1 MNNLV
6 LAGLP
11 IFGLLACL
19 FIGFHF
25 VAVSESRSAEQ
36 IGYLFFA
43 IGVAWVITTGVIL
56 WPQLDYPEHTSLLR
70 EQYTP
75 TETIA

>member
-11 IFGLLACL
+11 IVGMLACL
-19 FIGFHF
+19 FIGFYF
-25 VAVSESRSAEQ
+25 VAVSQSRSAEQ

-43 IGVAWVITTGVIL
+43 VGVAWVITTGAIL
-56 WPQLDYPEHTSLLR
+56 WPKLDNLEHASLSPKH
-70 EQYTP
+70 YAT
-75 TETIA
+75 TETTA